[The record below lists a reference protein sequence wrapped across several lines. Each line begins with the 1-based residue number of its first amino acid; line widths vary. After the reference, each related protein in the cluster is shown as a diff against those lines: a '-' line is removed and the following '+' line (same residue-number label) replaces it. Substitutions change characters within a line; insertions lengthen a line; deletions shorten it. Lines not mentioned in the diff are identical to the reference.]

1 MDKIIVVSGF
11 SKLTP
16 DKLVAKSGTIISNM
30 TNNANFA
37 NPMPSLANI
46 QAKRD
51 DLEKTIK
58 ERNALEDKLR
68 ATNEN
73 IKQKTAL
80 LSEDLDNLGSYV
92 EITAR
97 EAKNPSLVNEAG
109 YALRAPSKRIRRI
122 EVPTG
127 VELREVLKTSGVLQ
141 VTFNSIEKARNYD
154 IVYTYDISDNAS
166 WLAEPIT
173 VSNTRDNIIPLEKG
187 RTVWVKVRSNGP
199 NNTQS
204 DWSDV
209 ATRIVP

>member
-73 IKQKTAL
+73 IK
-80 LSEDLDNLGSYV
+80 
-92 EITAR
+92 
-97 EAKNPSLVNEAG
+97 
-109 YALRAPSKRIRRI
+109 
-122 EVPTG
+122 
-127 VELREVLKTSGVLQ
+127 
-141 VTFNSIEKARNYD
+141 
-154 IVYTYDISDNAS
+154 
-166 WLAEPIT
+166 
-173 VSNTRDNIIPLEKG
+173 
-187 RTVWVKVRSNGP
+187 
-199 NNTQS
+199 
-204 DWSDV
+204 
-209 ATRIVP
+209 

>member
-1 MDKIIVVSGF
+1 MEKITVVSGS

-16 DKLVAKSGTIISNM
+16 DKLVVKSGTIINNM
-30 TNNANFA
+30 TNNTNFV
-37 NPMPSLANI
+37 NPMPSLANV
-46 QAKRD
+46 QAKHD
-51 DLEKTIK
+51 DLVKSIK

-68 ATNEN
+68 ATNES

-109 YALRAPSKRIRRI
+109 YTLRAPAKRTKRIP
-122 EVPTG
+122 VPTG
-127 VELREVLKTSGVLQ
+127 VELREVLKTSGALQ
-141 VTFNSIEKARNYD
+141 LIFNSVEKARNYHA
-154 IVYTYDISDNAS
+154 IYTYDISDNAS